1 MTRELILLPAAALVL
16 LTAIVWVLL
25 YVTRVREMRARR
37 IHPQAMATRVK
48 GTAALEDTAASD
60 NFMNLFEM
68 PVLFYVLTIL
78 LYATDMT
85 DRSHLTLAW
94 VYVALR
100 YAHTFIH
107 VTYNRVMHR
116 FPVYLLSGVVLW
128 ILWGRFAAQLL
139 DWIN

>member
-1 MTRELILLPAAALVL
+1 MTREVILLPILALVL

-25 YVTRVREMRARR
+25 YLTRTREMRARR
-37 IHPQAMATRVK
+37 IHPQAVATRTQ
-48 GTAALEDTAASD
+48 GAAALQDTAASD

-85 DRSHLTLAW
+85 DRSHLVLAW

-100 YAHTFIH
+100 YAHTFVH

-116 FPVYLLSGVVLW
+116 FLAYLLSGVVLW
-128 ILWGRFAAQLL
+128 VMWGRFAAQLL